1 MDDSIAHL
9 VLLLQVVT
17 ILFMVGVIW
26 FVQVVHYPLM
36 AHVGRAEA
44 VAYEKSHTRRTGWVV
59 GPPMLIELGTG
70 FLLLW
75 IRPTGVPFI
84 HALVGA
90 ALLAVVCIST
100 QFVQVP
106 CHNRLS
112 MAFDSGVHRR
122 LVSTNWV
129 RTAAWS
135 MRGLLVLWM
144 VLMSLSEVHR

>member
-17 ILFMVGVIW
+17 TLFMVGVIW

-70 FLLLW
+70 FFTPVD
-75 IRPTGVPFI
+75 PTDGCPI
-84 HALVGA
+84 HSCSRGRGPPRGGLH
-90 ALLAVVCIST
+90 L
-100 QFVQVP
+100 
-106 CHNRLS
+106 
-112 MAFDSGVHRR
+112 DS
-122 LVSTNWV
+122 V
-129 RTAAWS
+129 RT
-135 MRGLLVLWM
+135 G
-144 VLMSLSEVHR
+144 SLSQSLIDGIRFGRTPAFGFHQLGAHGRLEHARFAGVMDGFDVFI